1 MNQLNQRPIIA
12 LDFSTWQEVEDFL
25 LFFPEEEKLFVKI
38 GMELFYQ
45 EGPEIVRYLKDAGH
59 DVFLDLKLHDI
70 PNTVEKAMRGLA
82 KLGVDVTCVHAAGGI
97 RMMEAAMRG
106 LEEGTPEGGKR
117 PLLLAITQLTST
129 SEEEMHADQLIE
141 VPLEKSVIHYA
152 NCAKKA
158 GLDGV
163 VSSAWEVEAIKETAG
178 DEFVCL
184 TPGIRPKGTVV
195 GDQTRVVTPSQAR
208 EIGSTFIVVG
218 RPITQATD
226 PYEAYRAIQT
236 EWSQPKMNVEQSI
249 AKDLLEIEAVFLNP
263 SNPFTWASGIKSPI
277 YCDNR
282 ITMSYPKVRKE
293 IAKGLARKIKEAFPE
308 VQVIAGTATA
318 GIPHAAW
325 VAEILDLP
333 MVYIR
338 SKAKDHGKGNQI
350 EGRIVEGQKMVV
362 IEDLIST
369 GGSVLEAAEAA
380 KREGAAILGVAA
392 IFTYELPKGKAN
404 FEKAEIPLMTLTNY
418 SVLIEAALED
428 RYIDE
433 QELTLLKEWKKDPE
447 NWQF

>member
-25 LFFPEEEKLFVKI
+25 RFFPEEEKLFVKI

-82 KLGVDVTCVHAAGGI
+82 KLGIDVTCVHAAGGI

-184 TPGIRPKGTVV
+184 TPGIRPEGTVA

-263 SNPFTWASGIKSPI
+263 SDPFTWASGIKSPI

-293 IAKGLARKIKEAFPE
+293 IAKGLASKIKEAFPE

-380 KREGAAILGVAA
+380 KREGADILGVAA

-447 NWQF
+447 NWQS